1 MWDFLNAIFASY
13 NGTGYQLS
21 EFVKAFSPSNPHYYL
36 VLMIG
41 GLTFAIGFIEY
52 IYSFLLLK
60 VEGSSP
66 YNILMHSY
74 YFAIDSMGIIVFATA
89 SHAVG
94 GFWIFTAAAIAEVIW
109 SLFEVYNLIMCVYVE
124 REEIWGDISIKE
136 AWQRVAGWVI
146 VMIVTVN
153 LFRVFM
159 NDPAMFKW
167 YIFTNILMAIMPGLY
182 WEKRGTQVG
191 ASWGLA
197 LVILV
202 GTINSFLPTNM
213 WALVSPYFSI
223 ANNPWFYVV
232 GIVAIFFAFRNLW
245 VLKHLPSKKEVMPS
259 GKKYIW

>member
-1 MWDFLNAIFASY
+1 MWDFLNSIFASY
-13 NGTGYQLS
+13 NGTGYHLS
-21 EFVKAFSPSNPHYYL
+21 EFVQAFSPSNPQFYL
-36 VLMIG
+36 VLAIA

-94 GFWIFTAAAIAEVIW
+94 GFWMFTAAAIAEVIW
-109 SLFEVYNLIMCVYVE
+109 TLFEVYNLIMCVYIE
-124 REEIWGDISIKE
+124 REEIWGNISVKQS
-136 AWQRVAGWVI
+136 WLRVTGWVV
-146 VMIVTVN
+146 VMIVIVN

-167 YIFTNILMAIMPGLY
+167 YIFTNILMAIVPGLY

-197 LVILV
+197 IVILV
-202 GTINSFLPTNM
+202 GTINSFIPFNM
-213 WALVSPYFSI
+213 WALVSPYFSVT
-223 ANNPWFYVV
+223 NNPWFYIV
-232 GIVAIFFAFRNLW
+232 GIVATFFAIRNLW
-245 VLKHLPSKKEVMPS
+245 VLKQLPDKRKIIATD
-259 GKKYIW
+259 KKYIW